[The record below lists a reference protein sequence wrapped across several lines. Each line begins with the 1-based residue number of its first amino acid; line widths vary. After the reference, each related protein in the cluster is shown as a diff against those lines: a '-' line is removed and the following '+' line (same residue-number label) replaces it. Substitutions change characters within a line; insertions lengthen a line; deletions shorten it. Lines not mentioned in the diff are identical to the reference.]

1 MVTPYP
7 VLLSDAPSTPPTPI
21 YAVRSVVPNKSN
33 NEIVLVLQQFDF
45 NVDKAVQAFV
55 DGSAIQVL
63 KEWNMTGKK
72 KNNKRKRSKSKQH
85 QGNKDAKD
93 KAERPESGLVQPP
106 PPQIQ
111 NGHVNGCEKDSSS
124 TDSASEKPV
133 LVPREKKISILEE
146 PPKALRGVTE
156 GNRPLQQK
164 LCLDGNPKPIHGTPE
179 RSDGLQWS
187 AEQPCNPSKPKAK
200 TSPVKSNAPA
210 AHLEIKPDELAK
222 KRGPNIEKSVKDL
235 QRCTVSLT
243 RYRVMIKEEVDSSVK
258 KIKAAFAELHNCI
271 IDKEVSLMAEMD
283 KVKEEAMEILTAR
296 QKKAEELKRLTDLAS
311 QMAEMQLAELRAE
324 IKHFVSERKYDE
336 ELGKAARFSCDIEQL
351 KAQIMLCGEILEHRD
366 SDRPSIHVPLGV
378 SVSLRYH
385 LVQRS
390 DKDSK
395 NGFAPDP
402 KRFLVAVTHPK
413 NNYSSRT
420 PCSSLLPLLNAH
432 ATASGK
438 QSNFPRKSSNHNKP
452 SEGKAA
458 NPKVA
463 SNLPSA
469 VDSSHQAVPAAK
481 QNGSSSQRRRFNPQ
495 YHNNR
500 LNGSAKPQGSGHE
513 PEPMGKGGSRHEH
526 RRQPHNG
533 FRPKNKGGA
542 KNPEASLGTKTPEA
556 PAHPEKPRRRQH
568 AADSAEARPFRG
580 NVSRVSQCNL
590 CPTRIEVSTDAAVL
604 SVPAV
609 TLVA

>member
-1 MVTPYP
+1 MNNDCLYSPDSCAPRQKHHRPMPRASRGCSTIPEPRPLSRTSLWIPGAYTPRRKMAELNTH
-7 VLLSDAPSTPPTPI
+7 VNVKEKI

-85 QGNKDAKD
+85 QGNKEAKD
-93 KAERPESGLVQPP
+93 KVERPEVGPLPPP
-106 PPQIQ
+106 PPQVPLMQ

-124 TDSASEKPV
+124 PDSAREK
-133 LVPREKKISILEE
+133 LALTPREKKISILEE
-146 PPKALRGVTE
+146 PPRALRGVT
-156 GNRPLQQK
+156 
-164 LCLDGNPKPIHGTPE
+164 
-179 RSDGLQWS
+179 
-187 AEQPCNPSKPKAK
+187 
-200 TSPVKSNAPA
+200 
-210 AHLEIKPDELAK
+210 
-222 KRGPNIEKSVKDL
+222 GPNIEKSVKDL

-351 KAQIMLCGEILEHRD
+351 KAQIMICGEI
-366 SDRPSIHVPLGV
+366 
-378 SVSLRYH
+378 
-385 LVQRS
+385 
-390 DKDSK
+390 
-395 NGFAPDP
+395 
-402 KRFLVAVTHPK
+402 THPK

-432 ATASGK
+432 AATSGK
-438 QSNFPRKSSNHNKP
+438 QGNFARKPSNHNKP
-452 SEGKAA
+452 SEGKVA
-458 NPKVA
+458 NPKMV
-463 SNLPSA
+463 SGLPSTA
-469 VDSSHQAVPAAK
+469 DACHQTVPANK
-481 QNGSSSQRRRFNPQ
+481 QNGSQRRRFNPQ
-495 YHNNR
+495 YHNR
-500 LNGSAKPQGSGHE
+500 LNGPAKSQGGGNE
-513 PEPMGKGGSRHEH
+513 ADPMVKSNNRHEH
-526 RRQPHNG
+526 RRPPHNG
-533 FRPKNKGGA
+533 FRPKNKGGV
-542 KNPEASLGTKTPEA
+542 KNQEAPSGTKAPEA
-556 PAHPEKPRRRQH
+556 PAAHSEKPRRRQH
-568 AADSAEARPFRG
+568 AADSSEARPFRG
-580 NVSRVSQCNL
+580 HVGRVSQCNL
-590 CPTRIEVSTDAAVL
+590 CPTRIEVSTEATVL

>member
-1 MVTPYP
+1 MILCVHYFASPPEPRLHSGTPLWIP
-7 VLLSDAPSTPPTPI
+7 RAHSTRTKMAELNPHVNVKEKI

-93 KAERPESGLVQPP
+93 KAEKPEAGPPP
-106 PPQIQ
+106 PPQAQ
-111 NGHVNGCEKDSSS
+111 SGHSGGCEKDGSS
-124 TDSASEKPV
+124 TDSASEKPA
-133 LVPREKKISILEE
+133 LLPREKKISILEE
-146 PPKALRGVTE
+146 PPKAPRGVSE
-156 GNRPLQQK
+156 GNRPLHQK
-164 LCLDGNPKPIHGTPE
+164 LSLDGNPKPIHGTPE
-179 RSDGLQWS
+179 RSEGLQWS
-187 AEQPCNPSKPKAK
+187 AEQPCNPSKPHAK
-200 TSPVKSNAPA
+200 TSPVNSNAPA
-210 AHLEIKPDELAK
+210 AHPEIKPDELAK

-283 KVKEEAMEILTAR
+283 HVKEEAMEILTAR

-351 KAQIMLCGEILEHRD
+351 KAQIMLCGEI
-366 SDRPSIHVPLGV
+366 
-378 SVSLRYH
+378 
-385 LVQRS
+385 
-390 DKDSK
+390 
-395 NGFAPDP
+395 
-402 KRFLVAVTHPK
+402 THPK
-413 NNYSSRT
+413 NNYSSRA
-420 PCSSLLPLLNAH
+420 PCSSLLPLLTAH
-432 ATASGK
+432 AAASGK
-438 QSNFPRKSSNHNKP
+438 QSNFARKSTHKP

-458 NPKVA
+458 NPKTA
-463 SNLPSA
+463 GNLPSTA
-469 VDSSHQAVPAAK
+469 DSAHQATQPNK
-481 QNGSSSQRRRFNPQ
+481 QNTSNSQRRRFNPQ
-495 YHNNR
+495 YHNR
-500 LNGSAKPQGSGHE
+500 LNASAKSQGGGNE
-513 PEPMGKGGSRHEH
+513 ADPTVKGNSRHEH
-526 RRQPHNG
+526 RRPPHNG
-533 FRPKNKGGA
+533 FRPKNKGSA
-542 KNPEASLGTKTPEA
+542 KNPEAPLGTKAPEA
-556 PAHPEKPRRRQH
+556 PAHADKPRRRQH
-568 AADSAEARPFRG
+568 AADSAETRPFRG
-580 NVSRVSQCNL
+580 GVPRVSQCNL
-590 CPTRIEVSTDAAVL
+590 CPTRIEVSTEAAVL

>member
-1 MVTPYP
+1 MAELNPHVN
-7 VLLSDAPSTPPTPI
+7 VKEKI

-93 KAERPESGLVQPP
+93 KAERLEAGPPQPAP

-111 NGHVNGCEKDSSS
+111 NGHANGCEKDSSS
-124 TDSASEKPV
+124 TDSASEKPAPA
-133 LVPREKKISILEE
+133 PREKKISILEE
-146 PPKALRGVTE
+146 PSKALRGVT
-156 GNRPLQQK
+156 
-164 LCLDGNPKPIHGTPE
+164 
-179 RSDGLQWS
+179 
-187 AEQPCNPSKPKAK
+187 
-200 TSPVKSNAPA
+200 
-210 AHLEIKPDELAK
+210 
-222 KRGPNIEKSVKDL
+222 GPNIEKSVKDL

-351 KAQIMLCGEILEHRD
+351 KAQIMLCGEI
-366 SDRPSIHVPLGV
+366 
-378 SVSLRYH
+378 
-385 LVQRS
+385 
-390 DKDSK
+390 
-395 NGFAPDP
+395 
-402 KRFLVAVTHPK
+402 THPK
-413 NNYSSRT
+413 NSYSSRT
-420 PCSSLLPLLNAH
+420 PCSSLLPLLSAH
-432 ATASGK
+432 AAAGRQGSFARKPSG
-438 QSNFPRKSSNHNKP
+438 HGKP
-452 SEGKAA
+452 SEGKAP
-458 NPKVA
+458 NPKLA
-463 SNLPSA
+463 SSLPSPA
-469 VDSSHQAVPAAK
+469 DSSHQAVPAHK

-500 LNGSAKPQGSGHE
+500 LNGSAKPQGSGNE
-513 PEPMGKGGSRHEH
+513 ADPMAKGNNRHEH

-533 FRPKNKGGA
+533 FRPKNKGGGN
-542 KNPEASLGTKTPEA
+542 KNQETPLGTKTPEA
-556 PAHPEKPRRRQH
+556 PAHSEKPRRRQH
-568 AADSAEARPFRG
+568 AADNSEARPFRG
-580 NVSRVSQCNL
+580 NVARVSQCNL
-590 CPTRIEVSTDAAVL
+590 CPTRIEVATDAAVL

>member
-1 MVTPYP
+1 MAGTQEIGASANKAYTPRRKMAELNTH
-7 VLLSDAPSTPPTPI
+7 VNVKEKI

-93 KAERPESGLVQPP
+93 KVERPEVGPLQPQVP
-106 PPQIQ
+106 PMQ
-111 NGHVNGCEKDSSS
+111 NGHMNGCEKDSSS
-124 TDSASEKPV
+124 PDSTKEK
-133 LVPREKKISILEE
+133 LALTPREKKISILEE
-146 PPKALRGVTE
+146 PSRALRGIAE
-156 GNRPLQQK
+156 GRLLQPK
-164 LCLDGNPKPIHGTPE
+164 MSLDGNPKPIHGSSETA
-179 RSDGLQWS
+179 DGLQWS
-187 AEQPCNPSKPKAK
+187 AGQPCNPSKPKAK
-200 TSPVKSNAPA
+200 TSPVKSSAPA

-243 RYRVMIKEEVDSSVK
+243 RYRVMIKEEVDSSVR

-351 KAQIMLCGEILEHRD
+351 KAQIMICGEI
-366 SDRPSIHVPLGV
+366 
-378 SVSLRYH
+378 
-385 LVQRS
+385 
-390 DKDSK
+390 
-395 NGFAPDP
+395 
-402 KRFLVAVTHPK
+402 THPK

-420 PCSSLLPLLNAH
+420 PCSSLLPLLNTH
-432 ATASGK
+432 AVASGK
-438 QSNFPRKSSNHNKP
+438 QGNFTRKSSGHNKP

-458 NPKVA
+458 SQKM
-463 SNLPSA
+463 
-469 VDSSHQAVPAAK
+469 
-481 QNGSSSQRRRFNPQ
+481 NGPSSQRRRFNPQ
-495 YHNNR
+495 YHNR
-500 LNGSAKPQGSGHE
+500 LNGPAKSQGGGNE
-513 PEPMGKGGSRHEH
+513 ADPMAKSNNRHEH

-542 KNPEASLGTKTPEA
+542 KNQEASLGTKVPEA
-556 PAHPEKPRRRQH
+556 PTHSEKARRRQH
-568 AADSAEARPFRG
+568 VADNSEARPFRG
-580 NVSRVSQCNL
+580 NVGRVSQCNL
-590 CPTRIEVSTDAAVL
+590 CPTRIEVSTEATVL

>member
-1 MVTPYP
+1 MRSCTSPPLALMTWQHLMVYNPEKAY
-7 VLLSDAPSTPPTPI
+7 STRSKMAELNTHVNVKEKI

-93 KAERPESGLVQPP
+93 KAERPEAGSMQPP

-111 NGHVNGCEKDSSS
+111 NGHINGCEKDSSS
-124 TDSASEKPV
+124 TDSASEKPA
-133 LVPREKKISILEE
+133 LPPREKKISILEE
-146 PPKALRGVTE
+146 PSKALRGVT
-156 GNRPLQQK
+156 
-164 LCLDGNPKPIHGTPE
+164 
-179 RSDGLQWS
+179 
-187 AEQPCNPSKPKAK
+187 
-200 TSPVKSNAPA
+200 
-210 AHLEIKPDELAK
+210 
-222 KRGPNIEKSVKDL
+222 GPNIEKSVKDL

-351 KAQIMLCGEILEHRD
+351 KAQIMLCGEI
-366 SDRPSIHVPLGV
+366 
-378 SVSLRYH
+378 
-385 LVQRS
+385 
-390 DKDSK
+390 
-395 NGFAPDP
+395 
-402 KRFLVAVTHPK
+402 THPK

-420 PCSSLLPLLNAH
+420 PCSSLLPLLSAH
-432 ATASGK
+432 AATSGK
-438 QSNFPRKSSNHNKP
+438 QSNFTRKSSSHNKP

-458 NPKVA
+458 NPKMA
-463 SNLPSA
+463 SNLPSTA
-469 VDSSHQAVPAAK
+469 DSSHQPVPANK

-495 YHNNR
+495 YHNR
-500 LNGSAKPQGSGHE
+500 LNGSAKPQGSGNE
-513 PEPMGKGGSRHEH
+513 ADPMAKSNNRHEH

-542 KNPEASLGTKTPEA
+542 KNQEASLGPKTPET

-568 AADSAEARPFRG
+568 AADNAEARPFRG
-580 NVSRVSQCNL
+580 NVARVSQCNL

>member
-1 MVTPYP
+1 MAELNTHVN
-7 VLLSDAPSTPPTPI
+7 VKEKI

-93 KAERPESGLVQPP
+93 KAERPEAG
-106 PPQIQ
+106 PPQSQAPAMQ
-111 NGHVNGCEKDSSS
+111 NGLINGCEKDSSS
-124 TDSASEKPV
+124 SESANEKPA
-133 LVPREKKISILEE
+133 LAPREKKISILEE
-146 PPKALRGVTE
+146 PSKALCGVT
-156 GNRPLQQK
+156 
-164 LCLDGNPKPIHGTPE
+164 
-179 RSDGLQWS
+179 
-187 AEQPCNPSKPKAK
+187 
-200 TSPVKSNAPA
+200 
-210 AHLEIKPDELAK
+210 
-222 KRGPNIEKSVKDL
+222 GPNIEKSVKDL

-351 KAQIMLCGEILEHRD
+351 KAQIMLCGEI
-366 SDRPSIHVPLGV
+366 
-378 SVSLRYH
+378 
-385 LVQRS
+385 
-390 DKDSK
+390 
-395 NGFAPDP
+395 
-402 KRFLVAVTHPK
+402 THPK

-420 PCSSLLPLLNAH
+420 PCSNLLPLLNAH
-432 ATASGK
+432 AATSGK
-438 QSNFPRKSSNHNKP
+438 QSNFTRKSNHNKL

-458 NPKVA
+458 NPKVV
-463 SNLPSA
+463 SSLPSTT
-469 VDSSHQAVPAAK
+469 DPSHQAMPTNK
-481 QNGSSSQRRRFNPQ
+481 QNGPSSQRRRFNPQ

-500 LNGSAKPQGSGHE
+500 LNGPAKSQGIGNE
-513 PEPMGKGGSRHEH
+513 ADPMMKGNNRHDH

-533 FRPKNKGGA
+533 FRPKNKGGT
-542 KNPEASLGTKTPEA
+542 KNQEVPLGTKTPEA
-556 PAHPEKPRRRQH
+556 TAHSEKPRRRQH
-568 AADSAEARPFRG
+568 ASDNSEARPFRG
-580 NVSRVSQCNL
+580 NVGRVSQCNL
-590 CPTRIEVSTDAAVL
+590 CPTRIEVSTDATVL

>member
-1 MVTPYP
+1 MAELNTHVN
-7 VLLSDAPSTPPTPI
+7 VKEKI

-93 KAERPESGLVQPP
+93 KAERPEAGSLQPP
-106 PPQIQ
+106 PPQVQ
-111 NGHVNGCEKDSSS
+111 NGHMNGCEKDSLSPDS
-124 TDSASEKPV
+124 TGEKPV
-133 LVPREKKISILEE
+133 LIPREKKISILEE
-146 PPKALRGVTE
+146 PSKALRGV
-156 GNRPLQQK
+156 
-164 LCLDGNPKPIHGTPE
+164 
-179 RSDGLQWS
+179 S
-187 AEQPCNPSKPKAK
+187 
-200 TSPVKSNAPA
+200 
-210 AHLEIKPDELAK
+210 
-222 KRGPNIEKSVKDL
+222 GPNIEKSVKDL

-351 KAQIMLCGEILEHRD
+351 KDQIMLCGEI
-366 SDRPSIHVPLGV
+366 
-378 SVSLRYH
+378 
-385 LVQRS
+385 
-390 DKDSK
+390 
-395 NGFAPDP
+395 
-402 KRFLVAVTHPK
+402 THPK

-420 PCSSLLPLLNAH
+420 PCSSLLPLLTTH
-432 ATASGK
+432 AAASGK
-438 QSNFPRKSSNHNKP
+438 QSNFTRKSSNHNKP
-452 SEGKAA
+452 SEGKMA
-458 NPKVA
+458 NPKMA
-463 SNLPSA
+463 GNLPSTM
-469 VDSSHQAVPAAK
+469 DSSHQTMPPNK

-495 YHNNR
+495 YHNR
-500 LNGSAKPQGSGHE
+500 LNGSSKPQGVGNE
-513 PEPMGKGGSRHEH
+513 ADPMGKGNNRHEH

-533 FRPKNKGGA
+533 FRPKNKGGV
-542 KNPEASLGTKTPEA
+542 KNQEASLGTKAPEA
-556 PAHPEKPRRRQH
+556 PVHSEKPRRRQH
-568 AADSAEARPFRG
+568 PADHAEARPFRG

>member
-1 MVTPYP
+1 MAELNAHVN
-7 VLLSDAPSTPPTPI
+7 VKEKI

-85 QGNKDAKD
+85 QGNKDGKD
-93 KAERPESGLVQPP
+93 KAERPEAGSMQPP
-106 PPQIQ
+106 ASQIQ
-111 NGHVNGCEKDSSS
+111 NGQVNGCEKDSSS
-124 TDSASEKPV
+124 TDSASEKPA
-133 LVPREKKISILEE
+133 LIPREKKLSILEE
-146 PPKALRGVTE
+146 PSKSVLGVT
-156 GNRPLQQK
+156 
-164 LCLDGNPKPIHGTPE
+164 
-179 RSDGLQWS
+179 
-187 AEQPCNPSKPKAK
+187 
-200 TSPVKSNAPA
+200 
-210 AHLEIKPDELAK
+210 
-222 KRGPNIEKSVKDL
+222 GPNIEKSVKDL

-351 KAQIMLCGEILEHRD
+351 KAQIMLCGEI
-366 SDRPSIHVPLGV
+366 
-378 SVSLRYH
+378 
-385 LVQRS
+385 
-390 DKDSK
+390 
-395 NGFAPDP
+395 
-402 KRFLVAVTHPK
+402 THPK

-420 PCSSLLPLLNAH
+420 PCSSLLPLLHAH
-432 ATASGK
+432 PAASGR
-438 QSNFPRKSSNHNKP
+438 QSNFTRKSASHNRP

-458 NPKVA
+458 NSKPGN
-463 SNLPSA
+463 SPPTSA
-469 VDSSHQAVPAAK
+469 DTAHPTNK

-495 YHNNR
+495 YHNR
-500 LNGSAKPQGSGHE
+500 LNGSTKPQGGGNE
-513 PEPMGKGGSRHEH
+513 ADPMTKSNNRHEH
-526 RRQPHNG
+526 RRPPHNG
-533 FRPKNKGGA
+533 FRPKNKGGP
-542 KNPEASLGTKTPEA
+542 KNQESSLGTKTPDA
-556 PAHPEKPRRRQH
+556 PAHSEKPQRRRQH
-568 AADSAEARPFRG
+568 AADNSEARPFRG
-580 NVSRVSQCNL
+580 NMARVSQCNL
-590 CPTRIEVSTDAAVL
+590 CPTRIEVSTEATVL

>member
-1 MVTPYP
+1 PSIPCCRLVTPP
-7 VLLSDAPSTPPTPI
+7 GDSFMTSWSLLITQLWRARDRELSVRSLKTHAI

-93 KAERPESGLVQPP
+93 KAERPEAGPMPPP

-111 NGHVNGCEKDSSS
+111 NGHINGCEKDSSS
-124 TDSASEKPV
+124 TDSASEKPA
-133 LVPREKKISILEE
+133 LPPREKKISILEE
-146 PPKALRGVTE
+146 PSKALRGVT
-156 GNRPLQQK
+156 
-164 LCLDGNPKPIHGTPE
+164 
-179 RSDGLQWS
+179 
-187 AEQPCNPSKPKAK
+187 
-200 TSPVKSNAPA
+200 
-210 AHLEIKPDELAK
+210 
-222 KRGPNIEKSVKDL
+222 GPNIEKSVKDL

-243 RYRVMIKEEVDSSVK
+243 RYRVMIKEEVDSS
-258 KIKAAFAELHNCI
+258 
-271 IDKEVSLMAEMD
+271 
-283 KVKEEAMEILTAR
+283 
-296 QKKAEELKRLTDLAS
+296 KAEELKRLTDLAS

-351 KAQIMLCGEILEHRD
+351 KAQIMLCGEI
-366 SDRPSIHVPLGV
+366 
-378 SVSLRYH
+378 
-385 LVQRS
+385 
-390 DKDSK
+390 
-395 NGFAPDP
+395 
-402 KRFLVAVTHPK
+402 THPK

-420 PCSSLLPLLNAH
+420 PCSSLLPLLSAH
-432 ATASGK
+432 AATSGK
-438 QSNFPRKSSNHNKP
+438 QSNFTRKSSSHNKP
-452 SEGKAA
+452 PEGKAA
-458 NPKVA
+458 NPKMA
-463 SNLPSA
+463 SNLPSTA
-469 VDSSHQAVPAAK
+469 DSSHQSVPANK

-495 YHNNR
+495 YHNR
-500 LNGSAKPQGSGHE
+500 LNGSAKPQGGGNE
-513 PEPMGKGGSRHEH
+513 ADPMAKSNNRHEH

-542 KNPEASLGTKTPEA
+542 KNQEASLGPKTPEA

-568 AADSAEARPFRG
+568 AADNAEARPFRG
-580 NVSRVSQCNL
+580 NVARVSQCNL
-590 CPTRIEVSTDAAVL
+590 CPTRIEVSTEAAVL

>member
-1 MVTPYP
+1 MAELNTHVN
-7 VLLSDAPSTPPTPI
+7 VKEKI

-85 QGNKDAKD
+85 QGNKEAKD
-93 KAERPESGLVQPP
+93 KGERQEAMPTPP
-106 PPQIQ
+106 QPPQIQ
-111 NGHVNGCEKDSSS
+111 NGLVHSCEKDSSS
-124 TDSASEKPV
+124 TDSASEKPTM
-133 LVPREKKISILEE
+133 LPREKKISILED
-146 PPKALRGVTE
+146 PSKTLRGV
-156 GNRPLQQK
+156 
-164 LCLDGNPKPIHGTPE
+164 
-179 RSDGLQWS
+179 
-187 AEQPCNPSKPKAK
+187 A
-200 TSPVKSNAPA
+200 
-210 AHLEIKPDELAK
+210 
-222 KRGPNIEKSVKDL
+222 GPNIEKSVKDL

-296 QKKAEELKRLTDLAS
+296 QKKAEELKRLADLAS

-351 KAQIMLCGEILEHRD
+351 KAQIMLCGEI
-366 SDRPSIHVPLGV
+366 
-378 SVSLRYH
+378 
-385 LVQRS
+385 
-390 DKDSK
+390 
-395 NGFAPDP
+395 
-402 KRFLVAVTHPK
+402 THPK

-420 PCSSLLPLLNAH
+420 PCSSLLPLLNSH
-432 ATASGK
+432 TAALGK
-438 QSNFPRKSSNHNKP
+438 QSSFSRKPPSHKP

-458 NPKVA
+458 NPKMT
-463 SNLPSA
+463 SSLPNTT
-469 VDSSHQAVPAAK
+469 DTSHQTMPTSK

-500 LNGSAKPQGSGHE
+500 LNGSAKSQGSGNE
-513 PEPMGKGGSRHEH
+513 ADPMMKGNNRHEH

-533 FRPKNKGGA
+533 FRPKNKGGP
-542 KNPEASLGTKTPEA
+542 KNQEAPLGPKSPEA
-556 PAHPEKPRRRQH
+556 PAHSEKPRRRQH
-568 AADSAEARPFRG
+568 LADHSEARPFRG
-580 NVSRVSQCNL
+580 TVSRVPQCNL
-590 CPTRIEVSTDAAVL
+590 CPTRIEVSDAAVL

>member
-1 MVTPYP
+1 MSADRWAER
-7 VLLSDAPSTPPTPI
+7 LLQAGCGEEKRFKHQRLSNRFPANDNYRADQDGHADRKIHVEFSDKI

-93 KAERPESGLVQPP
+93 KAEKPEAGPPP
-106 PPQIQ
+106 PPQAQ
-111 NGHVNGCEKDSSS
+111 SSHSGGCEKDGSS
-124 TDSASEKPV
+124 TDSASEKPA
-133 LVPREKKISILEE
+133 LLPREKKLSTLA
-146 PPKALRGVTE
+146 PPSPTPRALSE
-156 GNRPLQQK
+156 GNRPLHQK
-164 LCLDGNPKPIHGTPE
+164 LSLDGNPKPIHGTPE
-179 RSDGLQWS
+179 RSEGLQWS
-187 AEQPCNPSKPKAK
+187 AEQPCNPSKPHAK
-200 TSPVKSNAPA
+200 TSPVNSNAPA
-210 AHLEIKPDELAK
+210 AHPEIKPDELAK

-283 KVKEEAMEILTAR
+283 HVKEEAMEILTAR

-351 KAQIMLCGEILEHRD
+351 KAQIMLCGEI
-366 SDRPSIHVPLGV
+366 
-378 SVSLRYH
+378 
-385 LVQRS
+385 
-390 DKDSK
+390 
-395 NGFAPDP
+395 
-402 KRFLVAVTHPK
+402 THPK
-413 NNYSSRT
+413 NNYSSRA
-420 PCSSLLPLLNAH
+420 PCSSLLPLLTAH
-432 ATASGK
+432 AAASGK
-438 QSNFPRKSSNHNKP
+438 QSNFARNPTSRPWSLGPGRNHCLRAT
-452 SEGKAA
+452 G
-458 NPKVA
+458 
-463 SNLPSA
+463 PSA
-469 VDSSHQAVPAAK
+469 ASACGLKGPSFCSLLIMKPPV
-481 QNGSSSQRRRFNPQ
+481 RRTHCPYRTRFN
-495 YHNNR
+495 NR
-500 LNGSAKPQGSGHE
+500 RESTGSGNGFA
-513 PEPMGKGGSRHEH
+513 PKTKGNSRHEH
-526 RRQPHNG
+526 RRPPHNG
-533 FRPKNKGGA
+533 FRPKHKGGA
-542 KNPEASLGTKTPEA
+542 KNPEAPLGTKAPEA
-556 PAHPEKPRRRQH
+556 PAHPDKPRRRQH
-568 AADSAEARPFRG
+568 AADSAETRPFRG
-580 NVSRVSQCNL
+580 GVPRVSQCNL
-590 CPTRIEVSTDAAVL
+590 CPTRIEVSTEAAVL

>member
-1 MVTPYP
+1 MAELNSHVN
-7 VLLSDAPSTPPTPI
+7 VKEKI

-93 KAERPESGLVQPP
+93 KAERPEAGSLQPP
-106 PPQIQ
+106 PPQTQTQ
-111 NGHVNGCEKDSSS
+111 NGHMNGCEKDCSS
-124 TDSASEKPV
+124 TDSTSEKLAV
-133 LVPREKKISILEE
+133 IPREKKISILEE
-146 PPKALRGVTE
+146 PSKALPGVT
-156 GNRPLQQK
+156 
-164 LCLDGNPKPIHGTPE
+164 
-179 RSDGLQWS
+179 
-187 AEQPCNPSKPKAK
+187 
-200 TSPVKSNAPA
+200 
-210 AHLEIKPDELAK
+210 
-222 KRGPNIEKSVKDL
+222 GPNIEKSVKDL

-311 QMAEMQLAELRAE
+311 QMAESQLAELRAE

-336 ELGKAARFSCDIEQL
+336 ELGKAARFSCDIEPL
-351 KAQIMLCGEILEHRD
+351 KAQIMVCGEI
-366 SDRPSIHVPLGV
+366 
-378 SVSLRYH
+378 
-385 LVQRS
+385 
-390 DKDSK
+390 
-395 NGFAPDP
+395 
-402 KRFLVAVTHPK
+402 THPK
-413 NNYSSRT
+413 NSYSSRT
-420 PCSSLLPLLNAH
+420 PCSALLPLLNAH
-432 ATASGK
+432 AASGK

-452 SEGKAA
+452 SEGKVA
-458 NPKVA
+458 NPKMV
-463 SNLPSA
+463 SGLPSTA
-469 VDSSHQAVPAAK
+469 DPSHQAMPPSK

-495 YHNNR
+495 YHNR
-500 LNGSAKPQGSGHE
+500 LNGSAKSQGGGNEADSL
-513 PEPMGKGGSRHEH
+513 GKSNNPRHEH

-542 KNPEASLGTKTPEA
+542 KNQEAPLGTKTPEA
-556 PAHPEKPRRRQH
+556 LAHPEKPRRRQH
-568 AADSAEARPFRG
+568 AADSSEARPFRG
-580 NVSRVSQCNL
+580 SMGRVSQCNL
-590 CPTRIEVSTDAAVL
+590 CPTRIEVSTDATVL

>member
-1 MVTPYP
+1 MEPLGSIEEPRKHFVGSGPAKCSFLHSHLRAY
-7 VLLSDAPSTPPTPI
+7 STRSKMAELNTHVNVKEKI

-55 DGSAIQVL
+55 DGSAVQVL

-93 KAERPESGLVQPP
+93 KAERPEAGPLQPPP
-106 PPQIQ
+106 PPQIE

-133 LVPREKKISILEE
+133 LIPREKKISILEE
-146 PPKALRGVTE
+146 PAKALRGVT
-156 GNRPLQQK
+156 
-164 LCLDGNPKPIHGTPE
+164 
-179 RSDGLQWS
+179 
-187 AEQPCNPSKPKAK
+187 
-200 TSPVKSNAPA
+200 
-210 AHLEIKPDELAK
+210 
-222 KRGPNIEKSVKDL
+222 GPNIEKSVKDL

-351 KAQIMLCGEILEHRD
+351 KAQIMLCGEI
-366 SDRPSIHVPLGV
+366 
-378 SVSLRYH
+378 
-385 LVQRS
+385 
-390 DKDSK
+390 
-395 NGFAPDP
+395 
-402 KRFLVAVTHPK
+402 THPK

-432 ATASGK
+432 AATSGK
-438 QSNFPRKSSNHNKP
+438 QSHFTRKSSNHNKP

-458 NPKVA
+458 NPKMA

-469 VDSSHQAVPAAK
+469 ADSSHQAVPANK

-500 LNGSAKPQGSGHE
+500 LNGSAKPQGSGNE
-513 PEPMGKGGSRHEH
+513 AEPMTKGSNRHEH

-533 FRPKNKGGA
+533 YRPKNKGGA
-542 KNPEASLGTKTPEA
+542 KSQEAPLGTKTPEA
-556 PAHPEKPRRRQH
+556 AAHSEKPRRRH
-568 AADSAEARPFRG
+568 TGDSSEARPFRG
-580 NVSRVSQCNL
+580 NVARVSQCNL

>member
-1 MVTPYP
+1 MAELNTHVN
-7 VLLSDAPSTPPTPI
+7 VKEKI

-85 QGNKDAKD
+85 QGNKEAKD
-93 KAERPESGLVQPP
+93 KVERPEVGPLP
-106 PPQIQ
+106 PPQVPLMQ
-111 NGHVNGCEKDSSS
+111 NGHVNGCEKDCSSP
-124 TDSASEKPV
+124 DSAREK
-133 LVPREKKISILEE
+133 LALTPREKKISILEE
-146 PPKALRGVTE
+146 PPRALRGVTE
-156 GNRPLQQK
+156 GSRLLQQK
-164 LCLDGNPKPIHGTPE
+164 MSLDGNPKPIHGPSE

-187 AEQPCNPSKPKAK
+187 AGQPCNASKAKAK

-351 KAQIMLCGEILEHRD
+351 KAQIMICGEI
-366 SDRPSIHVPLGV
+366 
-378 SVSLRYH
+378 
-385 LVQRS
+385 
-390 DKDSK
+390 
-395 NGFAPDP
+395 
-402 KRFLVAVTHPK
+402 THPK

-432 ATASGK
+432 AATSGK
-438 QSNFPRKSSNHNKP
+438 QGNFARKPSNHNKP
-452 SEGKAA
+452 SEGKVA
-458 NPKVA
+458 NPKMV
-463 SNLPSA
+463 SGLPSTA
-469 VDSSHQAVPAAK
+469 DACHQTVPANK
-481 QNGSSSQRRRFNPQ
+481 QNGSQRRRFNPQ
-495 YHNNR
+495 YHNR
-500 LNGSAKPQGSGHE
+500 LHGPAKSQGGGNE
-513 PEPMGKGGSRHEH
+513 ADPMVKSNNRHEH
-526 RRQPHNG
+526 RRPPHNG
-533 FRPKNKGGA
+533 FRPKNKGGV
-542 KNPEASLGTKTPEA
+542 KNQEAPSGTKAPEA
-556 PAHPEKPRRRQH
+556 PAPAHSEKPRRRQH
-568 AADSAEARPFRG
+568 AADSSEARPFRG
-580 NVSRVSQCNL
+580 HVGRVSQCNL
-590 CPTRIEVSTDAAVL
+590 CPTRIEVSTEATVL

>member
-1 MVTPYP
+1 MPFIFLRAY
-7 VLLSDAPSTPPTPI
+7 STRSKMAELNPHVNIKEKI

-72 KNNKRKRSKSKQH
+72 RNNKRKRSKSKQH

-93 KAERPESGLVQPP
+93 KAERPEAGPPQPP
-106 PPQIQ
+106 PPRIQ
-111 NGHVNGCEKDSSS
+111 NGHVNGYEKDSSS

-133 LVPREKKISILEE
+133 LIPREKKISILEE
-146 PPKALRGVTE
+146 PSKALRGVT
-156 GNRPLQQK
+156 
-164 LCLDGNPKPIHGTPE
+164 
-179 RSDGLQWS
+179 
-187 AEQPCNPSKPKAK
+187 
-200 TSPVKSNAPA
+200 
-210 AHLEIKPDELAK
+210 
-222 KRGPNIEKSVKDL
+222 GPNIEKSVKDL

-351 KAQIMLCGEILEHRD
+351 KAQIMLCGEI
-366 SDRPSIHVPLGV
+366 S
-378 SVSLRYH
+378 
-385 LVQRS
+385 
-390 DKDSK
+390 
-395 NGFAPDP
+395 
-402 KRFLVAVTHPK
+402 HPK
-413 NNYSSRT
+413 NSYSPRP
-420 PCSSLLPLLNAH
+420 PCSSLLPLLTAP
-432 ATASGK
+432 ASASGK
-438 QSNFPRKSSNHNKP
+438 QSNFTRKP
-452 SEGKAA
+452 SSHSKPPEGKAA
-458 NPKVA
+458 NPKTA
-463 SNLPSA
+463 SNLPGTA
-469 VDSSHQAVPAAK
+469 DSSHQAVPAHK

-500 LNGSAKPQGSGHE
+500 LNGSAKPQGSGNE
-513 PEPMGKGGSRHEH
+513 VDPMVKGNNRHEH

-533 FRPKNKGGA
+533 FRPKNKGGGA
-542 KNPEASLGTKTPEA
+542 KNQEAPLGTKTPEA
-556 PAHPEKPRRRQH
+556 PAHSEKPRRRQH
-568 AADSAEARPFRG
+568 ASDNSEARPFRG
-580 NVSRVSQCNL
+580 NVARVSQCNL

>member
-1 MVTPYP
+1 MAELNTHVN
-7 VLLSDAPSTPPTPI
+7 VKEKI

-93 KAERPESGLVQPP
+93 KAERPDAVPLQPQLP
-106 PPQIQ
+106 HIQ
-111 NGHVNGCEKDSSS
+111 NGHVNGYEKDSSS
-124 TDSASEKPV
+124 TDSANEKPV
-133 LVPREKKISILEE
+133 LDPREKKISILEE
-146 PPKALRGVTE
+146 PAKAIRG
-156 GNRPLQQK
+156 
-164 LCLDGNPKPIHGTPE
+164 
-179 RSDGLQWS
+179 
-187 AEQPCNPSKPKAK
+187 
-200 TSPVKSNAPA
+200 AP
-210 AHLEIKPDELAK
+210 
-222 KRGPNIEKSVKDL
+222 GPNIEKSVKDL

-243 RYRVMIKEEVDSSVK
+243 RYRVMVKEEVDSSVK

-296 QKKAEELKRLTDLAS
+296 QKKAEELKKLTDLAS

-351 KAQIMLCGEILEHRD
+351 KAQIMLCGEI
-366 SDRPSIHVPLGV
+366 S
-378 SVSLRYH
+378 
-385 LVQRS
+385 
-390 DKDSK
+390 
-395 NGFAPDP
+395 
-402 KRFLVAVTHPK
+402 HPK

-420 PCSSLLPLLNAH
+420 PCSNLLPLLNAH
-432 ATASGK
+432 AGASGK
-438 QSNFPRKSSNHNKP
+438 QSNFTRKPSNHNKP
-452 SEGKAA
+452 SEGKAG
-458 NPKVA
+458 NPKMA
-463 SNLPSA
+463 SHPPSTT
-469 VDSSHQAVPAAK
+469 DSSHQAVPASK

-495 YHNNR
+495 YHNR
-500 LNGSAKPQGSGHE
+500 PNGSAKSQGTGNE
-513 PEPMGKGGSRHEH
+513 ADLIVKGNNRHEH

-533 FRPKNKGGA
+533 FRPKSKGGA
-542 KNPEASLGTKTPEA
+542 RNQEASLGTKTPEA
-556 PAHPEKPRRRQH
+556 LAHSEKPRRRQH
-568 AADSAEARPFRG
+568 PADNVEARPFRG
-580 NVSRVSQCNL
+580 NVARVSQCNL
-590 CPTRIEVSTDAAVL
+590 CPTRIEVSADAAVL

>member
-1 MVTPYP
+1 RAY
-7 VLLSDAPSTPPTPI
+7 STRSKMAELNTHVNVKEKI

-85 QGNKDAKD
+85 QVNKDTKA
-93 KAERPESGLVQPP
+93 KAERPEVGPLQPP
-106 PPQIQ
+106 TPQMQ
-111 NGHVNGCEKDSSS
+111 NGHIHGFEKDSSP
-124 TDSASEKPV
+124 TDPTSEKPA
-133 LVPREKKISILEE
+133 LPPREKKISTLEE
-146 PPKALRGVTE
+146 PSKVLRGVTE
-156 GNRPLQQK
+156 GNRLLQQK
-164 LCLDGNPKPIHGTPE
+164 MSLDGNPKPIHGTTE

-200 TSPVKSNAPA
+200 TSPVKSNTPA

-243 RYRVMIKEEVDSSVK
+243 RYRVMIKEEADSSVK

-351 KAQIMLCGEILEHRD
+351 KAQIMLCGEI
-366 SDRPSIHVPLGV
+366 
-378 SVSLRYH
+378 
-385 LVQRS
+385 
-390 DKDSK
+390 
-395 NGFAPDP
+395 
-402 KRFLVAVTHPK
+402 THPK
-413 NNYSSRT
+413 NNYSWRT
-420 PCSSLLPLLNAH
+420 PCSSLLPLLNA
-432 ATASGK
+432 ASGK
-438 QSNFPRKSSNHNKP
+438 QSNFARKSSNHNKP
-452 SEGKAA
+452 FEGKAA
-458 NPKVA
+458 NPKMSANSLPGTADPCHQTMPA
-463 SNLPSA
+463 S
-469 VDSSHQAVPAAK
+469 K
-481 QNGSSSQRRRFNPQ
+481 QNGPSSQRRRFNPQ
-495 YHNNR
+495 YHNR
-500 LNGSAKPQGSGHE
+500 LNGPAKSQGLGNE
-513 PEPMGKGGSRHEH
+513 ADPTAKGSNRQEH

-542 KNPEASLGTKTPEA
+542 KNPEAPLGTKTPEA
-556 PAHPEKPRRRQH
+556 PMHSEKPRRRQH
-568 AADSAEARPFRG
+568 PVDNSEARPFRG
-580 NVSRVSQCNL
+580 NVGRVSQCNL
-590 CPTRIEVSTDAAVL
+590 CPTRIEVSADATVL

>member
-1 MVTPYP
+1 MHGLNPRSLPGARSAHTRGAHPAGAQREQAGLDTQSP
-7 VLLSDAPSTPPTPI
+7 SSPAPRGSESTPETKLQSGISPWIPRTYFTRSKMAELNTHVNVKEKI

-93 KAERPESGLVQPP
+93 KAEKPEAGPLQPPPP
-106 PPQIQ
+106 PPQIP
-111 NGHVNGCEKDSSS
+111 NGHVNGFEKDSSS
-124 TDSASEKPV
+124 PDSASEKPV
-133 LVPREKKISILEE
+133 LLPREKKISILEE
-146 PPKALRGVTE
+146 PSKTFCGVT
-156 GNRPLQQK
+156 
-164 LCLDGNPKPIHGTPE
+164 
-179 RSDGLQWS
+179 
-187 AEQPCNPSKPKAK
+187 
-200 TSPVKSNAPA
+200 
-210 AHLEIKPDELAK
+210 
-222 KRGPNIEKSVKDL
+222 GPNIEKSVKDL

-296 QKKAEELKRLTDLAS
+296 QKKAEELKKLTDLAS

-351 KAQIMLCGEILEHRD
+351 KAQIMLCGEI
-366 SDRPSIHVPLGV
+366 
-378 SVSLRYH
+378 
-385 LVQRS
+385 
-390 DKDSK
+390 
-395 NGFAPDP
+395 
-402 KRFLVAVTHPK
+402 THPK
-413 NNYSSRT
+413 NSYSSRT
-420 PCSSLLPLLNAH
+420 PCTSLLPLLNAH
-432 ATASGK
+432 PASSGK
-438 QSNFPRKSSNHNKP
+438 QGNFPRKSSSHTKP

-458 NPKVA
+458 NPKMA
-463 SNLPSA
+463 NNLPNTA
-469 VDSSHQAVPAAK
+469 DTSHQAMPVNK

-495 YHNNR
+495 YHNR
-500 LNGSAKPQGSGHE
+500 LNGATKPQGSGNE
-513 PEPMGKGGSRHEH
+513 GDPMGKGNNRHEH
-526 RRQPHNG
+526 RRPPHNG
-533 FRPKNKGGA
+533 FRPKNKGGG
-542 KNPEASLGTKTPEA
+542 KNQEATLGTKTPEA
-556 PAHPEKPRRRQH
+556 SAHPEKPRRRQH
-568 AADSAEARPFRG
+568 TADNSEARPLRG
-580 NVSRVSQCNL
+580 SVSRVSQCNL
-590 CPTRIEVSTDAAVL
+590 CPTRIEVSTDTTVL

>member
-1 MVTPYP
+1 MAELNTHGNIKEK
-7 VLLSDAPSTPPTPI
+7 I

-93 KAERPESGLVQPP
+93 KAERPEAGPLQPP

-111 NGHVNGCEKDSSS
+111 NGHVNGYEKDSSS
-124 TDSASEKPV
+124 TDSASEKPA
-133 LVPREKKISILEE
+133 LIPREKKISILEE
-146 PPKALRGVTE
+146 PSKTLRGVT
-156 GNRPLQQK
+156 
-164 LCLDGNPKPIHGTPE
+164 
-179 RSDGLQWS
+179 
-187 AEQPCNPSKPKAK
+187 
-200 TSPVKSNAPA
+200 
-210 AHLEIKPDELAK
+210 
-222 KRGPNIEKSVKDL
+222 GPNIEKSVKDL

-258 KIKAAFAELHNCI
+258 KIKAAFAEIHNCI
-271 IDKEVSLMAEMD
+271 IDKEVSLMAEVD

-351 KAQIMLCGEILEHRD
+351 KAQIMLCGEI
-366 SDRPSIHVPLGV
+366 
-378 SVSLRYH
+378 
-385 LVQRS
+385 
-390 DKDSK
+390 
-395 NGFAPDP
+395 
-402 KRFLVAVTHPK
+402 THPK

-432 ATASGK
+432 AAASGK
-438 QSNFPRKSSNHNKP
+438 QSNFTRKSPNHNKP
-452 SEGKAA
+452 SSEGKAA
-458 NPKVA
+458 NPKMV
-463 SNLPSA
+463 SNHPNA
-469 VDSSHQAVPAAK
+469 ADSSHQAMPPNK

-500 LNGSAKPQGSGHE
+500 LNGSAKPQGSGNE
-513 PEPMGKGGSRHEH
+513 ADPMAKGSNRHEH

-542 KNPEASLGTKTPEA
+542 KNQEASLGTKTPDA
-556 PAHPEKPRRRQH
+556 PAYSEKPRRRHH
-568 AADSAEARPFRG
+568 AGDNAEARPFRG
-580 NVSRVSQCNL
+580 NVARVSQCNL